1 MIDRVLTA
9 LRVDE
14 DETGEPVPVRIERR
28 NGEVLLSLYDMELA
42 LDSAELDQALV
53 DLDIGSRLAE
63 AA

>member
-14 DETGEPVPVRIERR
+14 DDSGEPVPVRIERR
-28 NGEVLLSLYDMELA
+28 NGEVVLSVYDMELA
-42 LDSAELDQALV
+42 LDSAELDNALA
-53 DLDIGSRLAE
+53 DLDIGQRLAE

>member
-14 DETGEPVPVRIERR
+14 DETGEPVPVRIEKR
-28 NGEVLLSLYDMELA
+28 NGEVLLTVYDMELA
-42 LDSAELDQALV
+42 LDGAELDQALV
-53 DLDIGSRLAE
+53 DLQGQAHLAE